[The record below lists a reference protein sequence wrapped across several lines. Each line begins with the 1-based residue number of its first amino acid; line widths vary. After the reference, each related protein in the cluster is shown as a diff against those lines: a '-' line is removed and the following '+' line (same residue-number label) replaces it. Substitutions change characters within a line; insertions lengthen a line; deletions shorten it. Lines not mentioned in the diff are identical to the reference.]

1 MPHTI
6 DFIAKPDIKGAIDR
20 WMQWLETERNYSVHT
35 LDAYSFDLN
44 DFFTF
49 LSGYLEEMNNN
60 TKEYKPNL
68 NDLKKLN
75 VIDFRAYLAWRNG
88 NKRKKRNGKKSEP
101 SRLSTA
107 RALSTLRNFF
117 RFLEKEGISDNQSIQ
132 LIRTPKLPKS
142 IPKPLSTS
150 EAKEALEKF
159 GTLPSFSSNYNGWI
173 SDRDVA
179 LMTLLYGC
187 GLRISEALQLN
198 VKDVPT
204 EGALVISGK
213 GNRQR
218 IVPVLPVVLHAIKKY
233 RDNCKFKLKQNDPLF
248 VGMRGKRLNAGVA
261 QSQMRKVRASM
272 KLPKSATPHAFRHSF
287 ATHLLA
293 NGGDLRT
300 IQELLGHAA
309 LSTTQ
314 RYTEVDSKRLLEVYR
329 DSHPRAI
336 A

>member
-1 MPHTI
+1 
-6 DFIAKPDIKGAIDR
+6 
-20 WMQWLETERNYSVHT
+20 MQWLEAERNYSVHT

-44 DFFTF
+44 DFLTF
-49 LSGYLEEMNNN
+49 LSEYLGKMKKMN
-60 TKEYKPNL
+60 KEYKPSL
-68 NDLKKLN
+68 NDLKKLK
-75 VIDFRAYLAWRNG
+75 VIDFRSYLVWRNG
-88 NKRKKRNGKKSEP
+88 NTRKKRNGKKSEP

-107 RALSTLRNFF
+107 RALSTLRNFY
-117 RFLEKEGISDNQSIQ
+117 RFLEKEGILDNQSIQ

-150 EAKEALEKF
+150 EAKDVLEE
-159 GTLPSFSSNYNGWI
+159 FSSVDNGWI

-179 LMTLLYGC
+179 FMTLLYGC
-187 GLRISEALQLN
+187 GLRIGEALQLN
-198 VKDVPT
+198 INDVPT
-204 EGALVISGK
+204 EGTLIISGK
-213 GNRQR
+213 GNKQR
-218 IVPVLPVVLHAIKKY
+218 IVPVLPVVLRFIKKY
-233 RDNCKFKLKQNDPLF
+233 LDNCKFKLKENDPLF

-261 QSQMRKVRASM
+261 QRQMRNVRIDM
-272 KLPKSATPHAFRHSF
+272 HLPKSATPHAFRHSF

-300 IQELLGHAA
+300 IQELLGHAT

-329 DSHPRAI
+329 DSHPRAV

>member
-1 MPHTI
+1 M
-6 DFIAKPDIKGAIDR
+6 R
-20 WMQWLETERNYSVHT
+20 WLEAERNYSVHT

-44 DFFTF
+44 DFLTF
-49 LSGYLEEMNNN
+49 LSEDLGKMN
-60 TKEYKPNL
+60 KEYKPSL
-68 NDLKKLN
+68 NDLKKLK
-75 VIDFRAYLAWRNG
+75 VIDFRSYLVWRNG
-88 NKRKKRNGKKSEP
+88 NTRKKRNGKKSEP

-107 RALSTLRNFF
+107 RALSTLRNFY
-117 RFLEKEGISDNQSIQ
+117 RFLEKEGILDNQSIQ

-159 GTLPSFSSNYNGWI
+159 GTLPKISSIYNGWI

-187 GLRISEALQLN
+187 GLRIGEALQLN
-198 VKDVPT
+198 VNDVPT
-204 EGALVISGK
+204 NGILVIAGK
-213 GNRQR
+213 GDKQR
-218 IVPVLPVVLHAIKKY
+218 IVPVLPVVLHAINKY
-233 RDNCKFKLKQNDPLF
+233 LDNCKFKLKQNDPLF
-248 VGMRGKRLNAGVA
+248 VGMRGKRLNAGIA

-272 KLPKSATPHAFRHSF
+272 QLPKSATPHAFRHSF

-300 IQELLGHAA
+300 IQELLGHAT

-329 DSHPRAI
+329 DSHPRAVV
-336 A
+336 